1 MVVARRPFTRRRSKT
16 AFVLSGGGNLGA
28 LQVGMLRALDEFG
41 VVPDVVLGC
50 SVGALNGAA
59 YALRPDTAGV
69 DELVRFWTATTSD
82 EVMPSSR
89 LPSMVQ
95 LLRRGESL
103 HPSDGLRRG
112 VESLLG
118 ASRRFDELV
127 LPFQCVAAEVET
139 AAETW
144 FEHGAVVP
152 AILASAALPAVYPS
166 VTIDGRVYLDGGVVN
181 NVPITRAIELGCS
194 EIIVLHVGL
203 HGRPDAQ
210 IRRPL
215 DAAMQAYWVARNA
228 RFANDLAT
236 LPDGV
241 EVLILPPGQRPDI
254 RYDDFTQ
261 GADLIDRGH
270 RNAVEFLERRQTELD
285 ERAGGERSGRLDRL
299 RERARS
305 TSWFQAARRAASDP
319 EGAVLGPYDEEH

>member
-1 MVVARRPFTRRRSKT
+1 MVARRPFTRQRSKT

-41 VVPDVVLGC
+41 IVPDVVLGC

-59 YALRPDTAGV
+59 YALRPDTTGV

-139 AAETW
+139 ALRPGSATVRSARRSRVAAS
-144 FEHGAVVP
+144 GGSTVVT
-152 AILASAALPAVYPS
+152 S
-166 VTIDGRVYLDGGVVN
+166 T
-181 NVPITRAIELGCS
+181 
-194 EIIVLHVGL
+194 VG
-203 HGRPDAQ
+203 
-210 IRRPL
+210 
-215 DAAMQAYWVARNA
+215 
-228 RFANDLAT
+228 
-236 LPDGV
+236 
-241 EVLILPPGQRPDI
+241 
-254 RYDDFTQ
+254 
-261 GADLIDRGH
+261 
-270 RNAVEFLERRQTELD
+270 
-285 ERAGGERSGRLDRL
+285 
-299 RERARS
+299 S
-305 TSWFQAARRAASDP
+305 TSTAGS
-319 EGAVLGPYDEEH
+319 